1 MYERVRNEDRQRAPA
16 GTGSF
21 RLVYNGKYQYRVN
34 CIDRLG
40 MQVRKSFTGETK
52 EECIAKKEEFE
63 AKEAMKAKGIDPD
76 ATIPD
81 IVKARYKWDLMM
93 NFSNV
98 QGYHRNLETLK
109 IIERGVLGKLP
120 IAKVEK
126 KHIQFFLFSITDYA
140 NSTIEKIFQQIKLAY
155 LEAMNQEI
163 ITKDLMLDRDIRRP
177 RSSKPDKKVRAYT
190 LEEQQLIVDT
200 IKNHKIPYGRSNY
213 KNQLL
218 LELYTGMRM
227 GEINALRPQDV
238 DLEKKIVRVS
248 RTISKGE
255 SNMIFINERP
265 KTAAGNREIPLS
277 KDAEEILRQSLAA
290 MKPNKDGLIF
300 YDINKNTPVST
311 NQVCSFFKRICDKAG
326 VEYNGQHA
334 LRHTFATRCFEAK
347 IEPAVVKTLLGHTD
361 IHVTI
366 DTYTDVL
373 GNVRRASIDQFDDY
387 LSNA

>member
-1 MYERVRNEDRQRAPA
+1 MNHLLR
-16 GTGSF
+16 
-21 RLVYNGKYQYRVN
+21 RLLY
-34 CIDRLG
+34 
-40 MQVRKSFTGETK
+40 TET
-52 EECIAKKEEFE
+52 
-63 AKEAMKAKGIDPD
+63 
-76 ATIPD
+76 
-81 IVKARYKWDLMM
+81 
-93 NFSNV
+93 
-98 QGYHRNLETLK
+98 
-109 IIERGVLGKLP
+109 
-120 IAKVEK
+120 
-126 KHIQFFLFSITDYA
+126 TD
-140 NSTIEKIFQQIKLAY
+140 
-155 LEAMNQEI
+155 
-163 ITKDLMLDRDIRRP
+163 KD
-177 RSSKPDKKVRAYT
+177 
-190 LEEQQLIVDT
+190 
-200 IKNHKIPYGRSNY
+200 HKIPYGRSNY

-227 GEINALRPQDV
+227 GEINALRPQDM
-238 DLEKKIVRVS
+238 DLENKIVRVS

-255 SNMIFINERP
+255 SNNIFINDRP

-277 KDAEEILRQSLAA
+277 RNAEEILRQSLAA

-347 IEPAVVKTLLGHTD
+347 IEPTVVKTLLGHTD

-373 GNVRRASIDQFDDY
+373 GNVRRTSIDQFDDY